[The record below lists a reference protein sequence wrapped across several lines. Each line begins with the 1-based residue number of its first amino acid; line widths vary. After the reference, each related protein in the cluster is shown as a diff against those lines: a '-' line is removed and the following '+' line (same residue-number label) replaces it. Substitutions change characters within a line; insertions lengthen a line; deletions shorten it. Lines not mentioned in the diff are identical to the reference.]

1 MSPLARLALVAAAA
15 ALPASAGCDEQKSTS
30 GAGGGDPP
38 SRVNASKT
46 TAANKGASTEAFCDV
61 YFPPGKG
68 PALTWPAL
76 AGGAAAPAAAPGWRW
91 LNVWATWCK
100 PCVEEMP
107 RLRAWQGKL
116 AAAAGKPVD
125 LAFVSVDETDAEV
138 ADFRKAHPDAP
149 PSLRLAEPS
158 KMHAW
163 FRDLGLIGEPPIPI
177 HVFADA
183 TNHIRCA
190 RAAAVREKDY
200 AAVEKLFAQ

>member
-1 MSPLARLALVAAAA
+1 MSPLAKLALAAAA
-15 ALPASAGCDEQKSTS
+15 AVTVAAGCEEKKSSS
-30 GAGGGDPP
+30 GGDDPP

-46 TAANKGASTEAFCDV
+46 TATTKSASTEAFCDV

-68 PALTWPAL
+68 PALGWPAL
-76 AGGAAAPAAAPGWRW
+76 AGGAAPPAAPAGWRW
-91 LNVWATWCK
+91 LNIWATWCK
-100 PCVEEMP
+100 PCVDEMP
-107 RLRAWQGKL
+107 RLHAWKDKL
-116 AAAAGKPVD
+116 AAAAGKPVE

-183 TNHIRCA
+183 TNHVRCA
-190 RAAAVREKDY
+190 RAAAVRDKDY
-200 AAVEKLFAQ
+200 PAVEKLLAQ